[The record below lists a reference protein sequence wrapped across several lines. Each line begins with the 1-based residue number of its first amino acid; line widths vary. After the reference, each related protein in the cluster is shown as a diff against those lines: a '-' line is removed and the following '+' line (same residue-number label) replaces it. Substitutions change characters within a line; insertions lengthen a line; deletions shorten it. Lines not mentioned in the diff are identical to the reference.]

1 MSKERYKKF
10 KIMNESLASR
20 NADTNEQEE
29 SIKAI
34 ESTLNRLGIKARYGT
49 KIGKYPQTVLLD
61 IKYQDNAIYIMPDGE
76 VLVNGD
82 GEGKLNPKDK
92 KAVKQMLIEYGFIDD
107 DKEDYI
113 EEDEEDYIEEDE
125 ESLKES
131 LLKIGVFS

>member
-1 MSKERYKKF
+1 MNKERYKKF

-20 NADTNEQEE
+20 YADTDVQED
-29 SIKAI
+29 SVKTI
-34 ESTLNRLGIKARYGT
+34 ERTLGNLGIKAHYGT
-49 KIGKYPQTVLLD
+49 KIGKYPQTVILD
-61 IKYQDNAIYIMPDGE
+61 IKYQDNAIYVMPDGK

-82 GEGKLNPKDK
+82 DEGKVNPKDK

-113 EEDEEDYIEEDE
+113 EEDEESI
-125 ESLKES
+125 KES